1 MLLRRR
7 MMMETT
13 KEQSGARYPL
23 VNGKHEFSDGSYV
36 EVSNGNH
43 VKIEMVAASSYV
55 NLSNINQNEINS
67 SSTKNIN
74 YLPTWITLP
83 AQSTCIFQILNIVRN
98 GMATTIGINFRKAN
112 AAQSLEFSDGNFT
125 DSNDKIK
132 HVTVNEDTDV
142 GCLFAW
148 IGNYTQCIEFDVE
161 LTVNGE
167 RWI

>member
-23 VNGKHEFSDGSYV
+23 VNGRHEFSDGGYV
-36 EVSNGNH
+36 EVTNGNH

-98 GMATTIGINFRKAN
+98 GIATTIGINFRKAN
-112 AAQSLEFSDGNFT
+112 TAQSLGFSNGNFT
-125 DSNDKIK
+125 DSNDKINY
-132 HVTVNEDTDV
+132 VTVNEDTDV

-148 IGNYTQCIEFDVE
+148 IGNNTQCIEFDVE